1 MRVGNYMCFTGEKR
15 GGERLI
21 RSTKR
26 FPSPGTLT

>member
-1 MRVGNYMCFTGEKR
+1 MRVQLYVFYQREEGD
-15 GGERLI
+15 ERLI